1 MMFNVNISNERKL
14 NRENFLL
21 FRVVEVKGS
30 MKPRQPLRGRC
41 QPERVILTSIYRTIR
56 GFEYRRCN
64 HVHLFE

>member
-30 MKPRQPLRGRC
+30 MKPRQPRNRKV
-41 QPERVILTSIYRTIR
+41 PT
-56 GFEYRRCN
+56 
-64 HVHLFE
+64 